1 MRKSASGG
9 EPIPKPKPQQGKKAS
24 HSEPDSPP
32 ARLREIPSVEELLN
46 RPAIQAL
53 SEKAGRKFVTA
64 RVREALANI
73 RQQLLDAQGA
83 AVPEPSAP
91 VLESQILRA
100 TEAALAYSLQPVV
113 NATGVILHT
122 NLGRAP
128 LAREALEHAA
138 EIGGQYCNLEFDLA
152 SGTRG
157 QRDVHVSQ
165 PLQELL
171 GAEAA
176 LVVNN
181 NAAAVLIALNT
192 LAEGGEVIV
201 SRGELIEIG
210 GAFRIPEI
218 MQKSG
223 AILREVGTTNRTRI
237 SDYQNAVSEKT
248 RLLLRVHPSNF
259 RIVGFTERP
268 ALREMVELGQ
278 KTGVPVLEDLGSGC
292 LVSLNSLGS
301 LGSIGSL
308 GILGEAP
315 VRESLEAGV
324 SLVSFSGDKLLG
336 GPQAGILAGKK
347 ELVERIRRNPLFR
360 ALRVDKLTYA
370 VLETTLRAYRQEQH
384 DRVPTLRMIYMT
396 AAEVEARARRV
407 MEACTQPDQASLQM
421 ELTDGESV
429 LGGGSAPGWTLP
441 TRLLSLRHA
450 TLSAATL
457 EGRLLAYRPPIVAR
471 VESDRVLIDLRTVLP
486 EQEEVLTAALRFLAS
501 SSTAASTR

>member
-1 MRKSASGG
+1 MRSEENS
-9 EPIPKPKPQQGKKAS
+9 IPKPKPRQ
-24 HSEPDSPP
+24 SEKSPRSQSVVP
-32 ARLREIPSVEELLN
+32 NVALRQIPSVEELLQ
-46 RPAIQAL
+46 RPEIQSL
-53 SEKAGRKFVTA
+53 SEKVGRKFVTA
-64 RVREALANI
+64 RVREVLTRL
-73 RQQLLDAQGA
+73 RQQIRDAQGDDA
-83 AVPEPSAP
+83 HALSASA
-91 VLESQILRA
+91 LESQILRA
-100 TEAALAYSLQPVV
+100 VEGALAYSLQPVI

-128 LAREALEHAA
+128 LAREALEHAM
-138 EIGGQYCNLEFDLA
+138 EIASQYCNLEFDLA
-152 SGTRG
+152 RGTRG

-165 PLQELL
+165 PLEELL

-192 LAEGGEVIV
+192 LAEDGEVVV

-210 GAFRIPEI
+210 GSFRIPEI

-237 SDYQNAVSEKT
+237 SDYQNAISEKT

-259 RIVGFTERP
+259 RMIGFTERP
-268 ALREMVELGQ
+268 SLQEMVELGHT
-278 KTGVPVLEDLGSGC
+278 TGVPVFEDLGSGC
-292 LVSLNSLGS
+292 LVSL
-301 LGSIGSL
+301 GSL

-315 VRESLEAGV
+315 ARESLADGV

-347 ELVERIRRNPLFR
+347 ELVGRIRRNPLFR

-370 VLETTLRAYRQEQH
+370 VLETTLRAYLQE
-384 DRVPTLRMIYMT
+384 RLERLPTLRMISMT
-396 AAEVEARARRV
+396 AQEVEERARGV
-407 MEACTQPDQASLQM
+407 LSACAAAGRGGLQM

-429 LGGGSAPGWTLP
+429 IGGGSAPGWTLP

-450 TLSAATL
+450 THSASAL
-457 EGRLLAYRPPIVAR
+457 EARLLAYRPPIVAR
-471 VESDRVLIDLRTVLP
+471 VESNRVLLDLRTVLP
-486 EQEEVLTAALRFLAS
+486 EQEGILRAALQWLAS
-501 SSTAASTR
+501 DSSTASRAPTKPPP

>member
-1 MRKSASGG
+1 M
-9 EPIPKPKPQQGKKAS
+9 PKPNPQKGKKPS
-24 HSEPDSPP
+24 RSQPDSPP
-32 ARLREIPSVEELLN
+32 ARLRQIPSVEELLN
-46 RPAIQAL
+46 RPSIQAL
-53 SEKAGRKFVTA
+53 TDKAGRKFVTA
-64 RVREALANI
+64 RVRVALARV
-73 RQQLLDAQGA
+73 RQQILDAQGG

-91 VLESQILRA
+91 VLESEILRA

-138 EIGGQYCNLEFDLA
+138 EIAGQYCNLEFDLA
-152 SGTRG
+152 KGARG
-157 QRDVHVSQ
+157 QRDVHVSGA
-165 PLQELL
+165 LEELL

-210 GAFRIPEI
+210 GSFRIPEI

-237 SDYQNAVSEKT
+237 SDYQNAVSDQT

-259 RIVGFTERP
+259 RIIGFTEKP
-268 ALREMVELGQ
+268 SLREMVELGQ
-278 KTGVPVLEDLGSGC
+278 RTGVPILEDLGSGC
-292 LVSLNSLGS
+292 LVSLNSPGS

-315 VRESLEAGV
+315 ARESLEAGA

-336 GPQAGILAGKK
+336 GPQAGILAGNK

-370 VLETTLRAYRQEQH
+370 VLETTLQAYLQQQYH
-384 DRVPTLRMIYMT
+384 RVPTLRMIYMT
-396 AAEVEARARRV
+396 AAEVESRARSV
-407 MEACTQPDQASLQM
+407 MEACTQRGKTSLQM

-429 LGGGSAPGWTLP
+429 IGGGSAPGSSLP
-441 TRLLSLRHA
+441 TRLLSLHHA

-457 EGRLLAYRPPIVAR
+457 ESRLLAWRPPIVAR
-471 VESDRVLIDLRTVLP
+471 VETDRVLIDLRTVLP
-486 EQEEVLTAALRFLAS
+486 EQEDVLAAALRFLAS
-501 SSTAASTR
+501 RSTAPSRAPTAPAS